1 MQIPN
6 INIYLLSIYIVSV
19 LKVFKHF
26 NSLRV
31 WSLGVGF
38 WIFGFNIT

>member
-1 MQIPN
+1 MEIPN
-6 INIYLLSIYIVSV
+6 INRYLLSIYEEPI

-26 NSLRV
+26 NPPGV

-38 WIFGFNIT
+38 LCFNAR